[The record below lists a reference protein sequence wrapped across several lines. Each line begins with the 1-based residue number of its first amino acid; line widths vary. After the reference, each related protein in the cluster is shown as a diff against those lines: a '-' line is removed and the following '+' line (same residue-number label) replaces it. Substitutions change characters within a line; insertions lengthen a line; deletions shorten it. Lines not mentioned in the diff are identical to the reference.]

1 MLTINIEEA
10 TQNFL
15 KKLQSGSYTSSRAK
29 NSANDYS
36 KEKEDR
42 DTEAVHRFLETDLF
56 EHIIDM
62 K

>member
-1 MLTINIEEA
+1 MIAINIEGD

-15 KKLQSGSYTSSRAK
+15 NKLQSESYTSSRVI

-42 DTEAVHRFLETDLF
+42 DTEAVHRFLDTDLF
-56 EHIIDM
+56 KHIIDV